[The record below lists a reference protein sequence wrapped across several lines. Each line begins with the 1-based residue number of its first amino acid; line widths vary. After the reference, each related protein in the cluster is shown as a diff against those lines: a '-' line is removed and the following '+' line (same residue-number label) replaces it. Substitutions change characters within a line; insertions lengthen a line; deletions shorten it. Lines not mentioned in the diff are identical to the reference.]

1 MSLRGIKQ
9 GRLFWKLWHII
20 FIEDG
25 IKLKLFY
32 ISKKKT
38 NLHISKKKTNL
49 HMWVENQSHYKKWDY
64 TVKYILCAPELTF

>member
-1 MSLRGIKQ
+1 MSLCGIKQ

-25 IKLKLFY
+25 IKLKLLSVTTIF
-32 ISKKKT
+32 
-38 NLHISKKKTNL
+38 KKKTNL